1 MRDLGGMGESFFD
14 FWCRREGLTINPSIV
29 DKTGWD
35 YLVEFPFF
43 SSPTTMNLHK
53 SAPECKIQVKATDS
67 KNRKLAIKLSNLRR
81 LATSKTPTFIVF
93 MEFSGKNY
101 PENIFVVHLDN
112 RLIFNILKRVYEVE
126 KKGDSENLHKKT
138 MTIHYDDTNLVDYRN
153 DNSFTDTFNKIIKND
168 YDVYVKEKI
177 NYLEEVGFEKA
188 AYSFSF
194 SATGKDNANN
204 LNDLFLGLTDAV
216 EVANAVA
223 SCTRFGIKEELYSLP
238 FGKTM
243 LKMPDLQPTY
253 EGKIKIKKKGSFSRI
268 TLPAKIY
275 SSQAVYFENFIG
287 NKIRVK
293 TTCFELIKE
302 YQEDNKFTANLR
314 FTLEPDKKIPFDE
327 MSDSI
332 TAYEMIRTAKDNVQ
346 LDVFANRTRTLQVSI
361 SGANIPSDNT
371 LIASLEKIKKIVN
384 LFNINKQLLISEND
398 ILSRAHQA
406 EQIFELVNS
415 NPDKITAEL
424 SFNEGSSSIDGPVA
438 CIIYINIEV
447 GDHICAFFISLLG
460 NAMET
465 SPQEY
470 LLRARE
476 IHASEKIVALKDD
489 FPDENELLEL
499 FNEIESQYSNKYIT
513 FKIKD
518 GMLLI

>member
-1 MRDLGGMGESFFD
+1 M
-14 FWCRREGLTINPSIV
+14 
-29 DKTGWD
+29 
-35 YLVEFPFF
+35 
-43 SSPTTMNLHK
+43 
-53 SAPECKIQVKATDS
+53 
-67 KNRKLAIKLSNLRR
+67 
-81 LATSKTPTFIVF
+81 
-93 MEFSGKNY
+93 
-101 PENIFVVHLDN
+101 
-112 RLIFNILKRVYEVE
+112 
-126 KKGDSENLHKKT
+126 
-138 MTIHYDDTNLVDYRN
+138 
-153 DNSFTDTFNKIIKND
+153 
-168 YDVYVKEKI
+168 
-177 NYLEEVGFEKA
+177 
-188 AYSFSF
+188 
-194 SATGKDNANN
+194 
-204 LNDLFLGLTDAV
+204 
-216 EVANAVA
+216 A
-223 SCTRFGIKEELYSLP
+223 SCTRFGIKEELYPLP
-238 FGKTM
+238 FGKAM

-346 LDVFANRTRTLQVSI
+346 LDVFANSTRTLQVSI
-361 SGANIPSDNT
+361 SGQNIPSDYT

-384 LFNINKQLLISEND
+384 FFNINKQLLISEND

-406 EQIFELVNS
+406 EQIINLVNS
-415 NPDKITAEL
+415 NPDRISAEL
-424 SFNEGSSSIDGPVA
+424 SFNEDFSSIDGPIA
-438 CIIYINIEV
+438 CINYINIEV

-460 NAMET
+460 NAIET

-470 LLRARE
+470 LLRVKEAH
-476 IHASEKIVALKDD
+476 ISEKIVALKDD
-489 FPDENELLEL
+489 FPDKNELIEL